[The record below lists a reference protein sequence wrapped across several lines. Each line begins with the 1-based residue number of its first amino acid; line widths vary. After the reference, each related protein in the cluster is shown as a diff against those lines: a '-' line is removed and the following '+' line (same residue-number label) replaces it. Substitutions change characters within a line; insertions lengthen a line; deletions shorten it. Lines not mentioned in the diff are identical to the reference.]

1 MQKIVNFLFQRVLIL
16 AVKILGLIMV
26 VVLLA
31 QIFSRLFM
39 PVPLAWTE
47 ELSRFLFMWFCML
60 GCIITLTRAQHLGI
74 SYLYEKL
81 PDRPRRLCAVFIQ
94 LLIVFFGLFVLV
106 NGIALMEASG
116 SQGSAVMRFPMK
128 YIYIVFPIMGSM
140 FALHGALQIWQMAV
154 GKPDPSSRLK

>member
-1 MQKIVNFLFQRVLIL
+1 MQKIVNFLFERVLIL
-16 AVKILGLIMV
+16 TVKVLGLIMV
-26 VVLLA
+26 IVLLA
-31 QIFSRLFM
+31 QIFSRLLM

-60 GCIITLTRAQHLGI
+60 GCVITLSRGQHLGI
-74 SYLYEKL
+74 SYLYDKL
-81 PDRPRRLCAVFIQ
+81 PEGPRRLCATVIQ

-140 FALHGALQIWQMAV
+140 FALHAALQLWKMAV
-154 GKPDPSSRLK
+154 GKSDV